1 VISISINGRS
11 YLTARQYAAALHGV
25 DPDEA
30 GEVVRKVYHLLE
42 REKVEGAI
50 KVGNV
55 WLVPIETARHEVEE
69 AARAVVAMRAVLDG
83 LEGGDYVP

>member
-1 VISISINGRS
+1 MVRIGEHR
-11 YLTARQYAAALHGV
+11 YLTARQYAAVVHGV

-42 REKVEGAI
+42 RGLVEGAI
-50 KVGNV
+50 KANGV

-69 AARAVVAMRAVLDG
+69 AARLVVAMRAVLAE
-83 LEGGDYVP
+83 LEGGEYVS

>member
-1 VISISINGRS
+1 MVRIGEHR
-11 YLTARQYAAALHGV
+11 YLTAREYAAVVHGV

-42 REKVEGAI
+42 RGLVEGAI
-50 KVGNV
+50 KANGV

-69 AARAVVAMRAVLDG
+69 AARLVVAMRAVLDG

>member
-1 VISISINGRS
+1 MVRIGEHR
-11 YLTARQYAAALHGV
+11 YLTAREYAAVVHGV

-55 WLVPIETARHEVEE
+55 WLVPIETARHEVE
-69 AARAVVAMRAVLDG
+69 AAAQLVVAMRAVLAE
-83 LEGGDYVP
+83 LEGGEYVS

>member
-1 VISISINGRS
+1 MVRIGEHR

-42 REKVEGAI
+42 RGLVEGAI
-50 KVGNV
+50 KAGGN
-55 WLVPIETARHEVEE
+55 WLVPIETARHEVEA
-69 AARAVVAMRAVLDG
+69 AARLVVSMRAVLAE
-83 LEGGDYVP
+83 LEGEVTE

>member
-1 VISISINGRS
+1 MISINGHK
-11 YLTARQYAAALHGV
+11 YLTARQYAAVVHGV
-25 DPDEA
+25 DPNDA

-55 WLVPIETARHEVEE
+55 WLVPIETARYEVEE
-69 AARAVVAMRAVLDG
+69 AARLVVAMRAVLAE
-83 LEGGDYVP
+83 LEGEVTE